1 MRPDHIKTTD
11 IDLSSA
17 IMTLTEIRPV
27 LFPGRSPGDLVEI
40 VFSASDEIRLI
51 AQRYATGEL
60 LAPVKRLATWRNTLY
75 RYIKE
80 VERTRREVA
89 L

>member
-80 VERTRREVA
+80 VERTRRGVA